1 MKKIFTLLFSA
12 VLISHLAFGQAAIPN
27 GDFENFNTGGALDPT
42 GWSTSDDLVTGLGLG
57 LASPGSVVQDTNATN
72 VYSGHSS
79 VLLSTKAVAIPTLG
93 NLTFAGSMSLG
104 RYGFSIS
111 NLQVTLGGTAYTDR
125 PDSIVFAYKY
135 TLPVGANDSAIV
147 TVNLTKATA
156 HDGTIAVGSAKLYL
170 YYTSSFAIAKAKIN
184 YFSAQNPDTLKI
196 QAQSSA
202 ALFMGGA
209 DGAQLWL
216 DSLHFSG
223 LDTAFKVYLTPNGLQ
238 KKCVGDTIQIRTDD
252 ISGDSYAW
260 YIDGT
265 LLPDTAYRIR
275 TGTAGSYSLVVTH
288 DGTLYNSD
296 TVTMIV
302 NPLPL
307 VSLTGPEDTVCDN
320 GSTVQ
325 LAGGSPAGGVY
336 SGRSINAGVL
346 NPANAPLGNNTIRYT
361 YTDSNG
367 CRASATAT
375 LIYVA
380 GCSLGIE
387 ILQSDAQ
394 ISIYPNPAFDIL
406 FVKGNTKIIGTT
418 VSVYD
423 VQGRLI
429 KSLDISVEQTA
440 ISLSNMSAG
449 LYTVII
455 SDTSSKMMAKAKV
468 VLAK

>member
-1 MKKIFTLLFSA
+1 MRKIFTLLFST
-12 VLISHLAFGQAAIPN
+12 VLISQLSFGQAAIPN
-27 GDFENFNTGGALDPT
+27 GDFENFNAGGALDPT

-57 LASPGSVVQDTNATN
+57 LASPGSVVQDTNAAN

-104 RYGFSIS
+104 SYGFSIS
-111 NLQVTLGGTAYTDR
+111 NFQVTLGGTAYTDR

-135 TLPVGANDSAIV
+135 NLPVGANDSAIV
-147 TVNLTKATA
+147 TVNLSKATA
-156 HDGTIAVGSAKLYL
+156 HDGTIVVGSTKLYL
-170 YYTSSFAIAKAKIN
+170 YYTSGFAIAKAKIN

-202 ALFMGGA
+202 TLFMGA

-223 LDTAFKVYLTPNGLQ
+223 LDTAFKVYLTPDALQ

-252 ISGDSYAW
+252 IAGDSYAW
-260 YIDGT
+260 YFNGT
-265 LLPDTAYRIR
+265 LLPDSVYKIR
-275 TGTAGSYSLVVTH
+275 TGTAGNYSLVVTH
-288 DGTLYNSD
+288 NGTSYNSD
-296 TVTMIV
+296 TIPMIV
-302 NPLPL
+302 NPLPS

-320 GSTVQ
+320 GSTLQ
-325 LAGGSPAGGVY
+325 LSGGSPAGGVY
-336 SGRSINAGVL
+336 SGRGIAAGVL

-394 ISIYPNPAFDIL
+394 ISIYPNPAFDVVY
-406 FVKGNTKIIGTT
+406 VKGNIKILGATAN
-418 VSVYD
+418 VYD
-423 VQGRLI
+423 IQGRLI
-429 KSLDISVEQTA
+429 KVVGINGEQTA
-440 ISLSNMSAG
+440 ISLINMSAG
-449 LYTVII
+449 LYSVII
-455 SDTSSKMMAKAKV
+455 SDTNNKMMAKAKV